1 MGNTAPTKTTP
12 VQDPPPNN
20 KTPAATKP
28 VTLAKRRKIPNQK
41 IQMLQKDHTLLSY
54 YIAQIIDQL
63 LKNNAPV
70 PESAILL
77 KNWLL
82 GGLNWTLKSNLIMRK
97 PPISKNNDIRKKKKR
112 TSKRSNKLRW
122 KNSREDRNSIVC
134 SRSNR
139 DSSSNNSSNSFSI
152 SR

>member
-1 MGNTAPTKTTP
+1 MG
-12 VQDPPPNN
+12 
-20 KTPAATKP
+20 
-28 VTLAKRRKIPNQK
+28 AKRRKTPNQK

-82 GGLNWTLKSNLIMRK
+82 DGLNWTLKSNLIMRK
-97 PPISKNNDIRKKKKR
+97 RPISKNNDIRKKKKR

-134 SRSNR
+134 NRSNR
-139 DSSSNNSSNSFSI
+139 DSSSNNNSNSFNI
-152 SR
+152 NR